1 MNLQELI
8 SRYQSYI
15 KRQFSNGTYRFY
27 QSHLSHF
34 QRWLFKRGITDHQD
48 IKYFHFDDY
57 ISDMKLSC
65 SNSTINK
72 RIGILKRFF
81 NYVNIDM
88 PYLQS
93 IQKLKERSKT
103 FEALDLE
110 TYQRLR
116 KHIKNYPEEL
126 TNGLYHKLFLALL
139 ADTGARI
146 QEIMFI
152 EIKNINIDDCQIL
165 LTQTK
170 TKEDRYVYF
179 TKTLS
184 YSLIKKMMKIK
195 HDHPYLL
202 HNIDKNRQANYD
214 DIRYILRQ
222 LKKQLKIDHIHPH
235 MFRHTFATYMIQSGM
250 DLPTLMQVLGHRNLE
265 TTKRYLHVSK
275 MHVKNSYLK
284 SMNQLD

>member
-1 MNLQELI
+1 MLIQEVF

-15 KRQFSNGTYRFY
+15 KRQHSNGTYRFY
-27 QSHLSHF
+27 KSHLGHF
-34 QRWLFKRGITDHQD
+34 LSWLNKRGILYVDD
-48 IKYFHFDDY
+48 LKYSTFDDY
-57 ISDMKLSC
+57 ISDMKDNC

-72 RIGILKRFF
+72 RIGILKRCFKQSG
-81 NYVNIDM
+81 IDI

-116 KHIKNYPEEL
+116 KYIHDLPDVT

-146 QEIMFI
+146 QEIMYI
-152 EIKNINIDDCQIL
+152 QKKHVNLDDCEIL
-165 LTQTK
+165 LTHTK

-179 TKTLS
+179 TESLS
-184 YSLIKKMMKIK
+184 LELIKKALKIK
-195 HDHPYLL
+195 HDHKYLL
-202 HNIDKNRQANYD
+202 HNVDKNRPANYD

-222 LKKQLKIDHIHPH
+222 TKKALKIEHLHPH
-235 MFRHTFATYMIQSGM
+235 MFRHTFATYMIESGT
-250 DLPTLMQVLGHRNLE
+250 DLPTLMNLLGHKNLE

-275 MHVKNSYLK
+275 VHVKKSYSK
-284 SMNQLD
+284 SMKKLD